1 MKFADFLNETKGA
14 TAAFDKAFKYAKS
27 YVFIRYGLV
36 GGFDGDADEAYDE
49 FGGDELVHLAKVKFE
64 VTTEDGKTGTVTV
77 EAGISQDGDVD
88 VNDDEGA
95 PITGGGK
102 DIEAFITELEKKFG
116 KDELYGYLGEL
127 IEDLKPTEEKDA

>member
-1 MKFADFLNETKGA
+1 M
-14 TAAFDKAFKYAKS
+14 
-27 YVFIRYGLV
+27 
-36 GGFDGDADEAYDE
+36 
-49 FGGDELVHLAKVKFE
+49 
-64 VTTEDGKTGTVTV
+64 
-77 EAGISQDGDVD
+77 
-88 VNDDEGA
+88 NDDEGA